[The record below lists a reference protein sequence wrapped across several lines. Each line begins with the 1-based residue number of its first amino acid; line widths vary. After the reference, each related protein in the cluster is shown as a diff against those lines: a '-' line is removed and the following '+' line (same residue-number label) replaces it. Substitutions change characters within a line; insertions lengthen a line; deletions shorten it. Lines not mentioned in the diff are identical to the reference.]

1 MDLTPNNILIATLAL
16 FVILYAYND
25 YIKPI
30 ITNLIQGKSI
40 TEGFTERFSSQ
51 HSSLSPS
58 LSNTVQFDTNTYL
71 RDTNKPIIIN
81 NQISLPVITYANPSG
96 NGSYQELIG
105 TYFRKHI
112 YPIKPINTL
121 SNIDTLYK
129 FINNEVDIAFI
140 SEEILAHYIKRDCK
154 YLTRILADAF
164 ELDTSKPENSL
175 DNTNTLDRLYP
186 ELNIEAIGVGF
197 DIDFYLIVNNFAN
210 IIEFMDITKG
220 KSVGVLADS
229 YYFFLKL
236 CMAYGISMDIV
247 KQMTTITEAGN
258 TTTTTNTD
266 NDNTNIEPTLETL
279 SENFIQNKYDA
290 IFIVCH
296 PKNLQLLKLSLNK
309 KLRYIHIQKRA
320 KIDSRN
326 NLNSLANLKNTQ
338 QGTGSEIP
346 PPPPSSNTQAI
357 YSKAVMDDLNT
368 INIRE
373 DFNII
378 IKKYFQ
384 HITPRAV
391 DLNKFHKSGNTYTY
405 LDTYSSRMILVIR
418 DGIPLER
425 VSYITRNYIDNLEKM
440 RDTID
445 KENFNITLNN
455 FSSLEFSYQELIS
468 FDKAIPL
475 ADGARKVY
483 KDEGL
488 IYYEE
493 DDRCVL

>member
-30 ITNLIQGKSI
+30 IKNLIQGKSI
-40 TEGFTERFSSQ
+40 TEGFSSQ
-51 HSSLSPS
+51 NSSQYSSLSPS

-105 TYFRKHI
+105 TYFRRHI
-112 YPIKPINTL
+112 YPINPINTL

-164 ELDTSKPENSL
+164 ELDTSKLKNSL
-175 DNTNTLDRLYP
+175 DNTNILDRLYP

-197 DIDFYLIVNNFAN
+197 DIDFYLIVNNFSN

-247 KQMTTITEAGN
+247 NQMTTITEAGN
-258 TTTTTNTD
+258 TT

-320 KIDSRN
+320 KMDSRN

-373 DFNII
+373 DFNTI

-418 DGIPLER
+418 EGIPTER

-475 ADGARKVY
+475 ANGARKVY